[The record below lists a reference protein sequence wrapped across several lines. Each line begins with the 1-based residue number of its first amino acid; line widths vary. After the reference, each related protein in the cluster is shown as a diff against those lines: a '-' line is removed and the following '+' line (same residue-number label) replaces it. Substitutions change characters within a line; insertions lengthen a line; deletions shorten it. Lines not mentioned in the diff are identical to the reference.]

1 MKTSRRLAGL
11 LLAIVMLFTL
21 AVGVS
26 AAGKGT
32 ITISNAVVGQTYTI
46 YRILDLESHNPT
58 TGAYSYK
65 ANSAWKGFVESAAI
79 KDVYLTTEA
88 GYVTWV
94 AAQDPDTVQAFAKA
108 AQKYAVDNNI
118 SATKSEN
125 AASEDKDAETTTVVF
140 ENLDLGYY
148 LVDTTLGTLC
158 SINTTNPE
166 AEITEKN
173 SVPTIDK
180 EVKEDSDNKYG
191 KENTAQIGD
200 TVEFRTTVHAK
211 KGAAGYVIHDEMSD
225 GLTLNRD
232 SVKVADA
239 AEGTDYTV
247 AFDVVHK
254 DDENNKE
261 KITSICDFEITFTKA
276 YLDKIT
282 EDTDIIVTY
291 SAILNDKAVISTD
304 ANTNKTKLDYG
315 DNSGSSTEWA
325 ETETKTFKFDLVKT
339 NSDNEILN
347 GAKFELYDAQT
358 GGNKIALVKEADGS
372 YRIATADEKKV
383 EGFESAVIE
392 AGSVTAKGLDA
403 DTAYW
408 IEEIQQPEGY
418 NKLAERVAVNMG
430 DANLTATI
438 ENGKWTAGGVHVVN
452 NTGAELP
459 STGGIGTTIFY
470 IVGAVLVLGASVLLV
485 TKRRMNND
493 Q

>member
-11 LLAIVMLFTL
+11 LLAIVMMFTL
-21 AVGVS
+21 AVSVS
-26 AAGKGT
+26 AIDGGS
-32 ITISNAVVGQTYTI
+32 ITIDNAVKNQTYTI
-46 YRILDLESHNPT
+46 YEILYLESYNKDS
-58 TGAYSYK
+58 GAYSYK
-65 ANSAWKGFVESAAI
+65 AKADWNVFINGADI
-79 KDVYLTTEA
+79 KNVYVNVDDQ
-88 GYVTWV
+88 GYVTWKDN
-94 AAQDPDTVQAFAKA
+94 ADPAAFAKL
-108 AQKYAVDNNI
+108 AQKYATDHRIVNQG
-118 SATKSEN
+118 SMKAEN
-125 AASEDKDAETTTVVF
+125 ATVTF
-140 ENLDLGYY
+140 TNLELGYY

-158 SINTTNPE
+158 SLDTTTPSVT
-166 AEITEKN
+166 IKEKN

-261 KITSICDFEITFTKA
+261 KITSTCDFEITFTKA

-339 NSDNEILN
+339 NSNNEILN

-392 AGSVTAKGLDA
+392 AGSVTVKGLDA

-408 IEEIQQPEGY
+408 LEEIQQPEGY

-470 IVGAVLVLGASVLLV
+470 IAGAVLVLGASVLLV